1 MKKGLI
7 SLGIAG
13 TIGTAGVL
21 LVSIG
26 GPARADLSAH
36 AGGGSD
42 AQIATLLDAS
52 NATNYDI
59 FKKDASYYQQLSGT
73 TPSNLNLGGL
83 SFLPTAN
90 QPTSYM
96 GEAELSLQARTN
108 DTSGTNRQAQ
118 TQRTWFA
125 LSTDALFARAKG
137 SMFSLYETSVN
148 FIDHLVIMQVT
159 IDYDIS
165 VSLSREGF
173 FFYGNAINASFSTT
187 ADVATLKAGGAAYV
201 ASALTQNKA
210 IVDAINA
217 GKAHCNRWISMKL
230 SDAHTI
236 EQATAGSAQNVF
248 QMAQQIANY
257 VASNPL
263 NGALQLNAF
272 LSQNGA
278 NIRNYITQF
287 YNGTLN
293 NVVFTKELGERYRI
307 APILPI
313 SSQTSMLNWTSW
325 IDMNDPVAPKVSYEE
340 NQSTNYSGGS
350 SYWASSDQKTRYDF
364 KVSHIGNTVI
374 DTIPASAAPVDYYDI
389 FKDAAVAYIA
399 AVSAQ

>member
-42 AQIATLLDAS
+42 AQIATLLDVS

-59 FKKDASYYQQLSGT
+59 FKKDASYYQNLAGT
-73 TPSNLNLGGL
+73 TPSNTGLGGL
-83 SFLPTAN
+83 GFLNGT

-96 GEAELSLQARTN
+96 GEAELSSQSKTT

-125 LSTDALFARAKG
+125 LSNDALFARAQG
-137 SMFSLYETSVN
+137 SMFSYYETSVN
-148 FIDHLVIMQVT
+148 FIDQLVIMQVT

-165 VSLSREGF
+165 VSVSREGF
-173 FFYGNAINASFSTT
+173 FFYGNAINASFTST
-187 ADVATLKAGGAAYV
+187 ADAAALKAGGATSL
-201 ASALTQNKA
+201 ASSMVENKA
-210 IVDAINA
+210 IADAFNA

-236 EQATAGSAQNVF
+236 EQATAGAAQNVF
-248 QMAQQIANY
+248 QMARQIANY
-257 VASNPL
+257 VVSMPL
-263 NGALQLNAF
+263 NGALQLNTF
-272 LSQNGA
+272 LTQNGA
-278 NIRNYITQF
+278 NVRNYITQF
-287 YNGTLN
+287 YNGTLT
-293 NVVFTKELGERYRI
+293 NVSFIKELGERYRI
-307 APILPI
+307 SPILPI
-313 SSQTSMLNWTSW
+313 SSQGSVLSWTSW
-325 IDMNDPVAPKVSYEE
+325 IDINDPVAPRVSYEE
-340 NQSTNYSGGS
+340 NRTTNYSGGS
-350 SYWASSDQKTRYDF
+350 NYWVNSDSKIRYDF

-374 DTIPASAAPVDYYDI
+374 DTIPTSAAPVDYYDI
-389 FKDAAVAYIA
+389 FKDAATAYIA